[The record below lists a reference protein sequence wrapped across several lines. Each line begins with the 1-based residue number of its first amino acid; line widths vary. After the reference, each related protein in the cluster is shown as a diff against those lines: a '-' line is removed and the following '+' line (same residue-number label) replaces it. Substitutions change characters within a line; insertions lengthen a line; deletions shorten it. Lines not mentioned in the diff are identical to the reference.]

1 MSLSAPFIRRP
12 IATAL
17 LMVAIVLL
25 GGTAYRLLP
34 VAALP
39 NVSYPTISVTAQ
51 LPGADPQTMASSV
64 ATPLEKQFGQIPYLT
79 QMTST
84 SSLGYTQI
92 MLQFS
97 LSDNINAAAQLVQ
110 TAINAAAG
118 QLPKDMPTPPTY
130 RETNPADAPILVLG
144 LTSKTLP
151 ITTVDDYAES
161 ILAQKLSQVPGVGQ
175 VGIGGE
181 QHPAIRLQFNPGQLA
196 AEGLDLEDVRTA
208 LTNVSVDQ
216 PKGSLYGANRAYTL
230 QTDDQILSPAGW
242 NRQIIAY
249 RNGGPIRV
257 SDIGT
262 TVIGPQ
268 DTTLMGWVN
277 RHRGIVLAI
286 QRLPGANVIATVQA
300 IKAALPQLEAS
311 IPPTIKLSVISDRT
325 TTIRASVADVQFTL
339 LLTVALVVGVIFLFL
354 RSLWATI
361 IPAVAVPVS
370 IVGTFGVMY
379 LFGYSLDNLSLMGLS
394 IAVGFVVDDAI
405 VMVENVARHIEMG
418 KTPMQ
423 AALDG
428 AGEIGFTILSISV
441 SLVAVFIPLL
451 LMSGMVGRMFQEF
464 AVTVTVAIA
473 VSALVSL
480 TLTPMMGARLLA
492 DTHGAS
498 PGRLSRG
505 LEWCFDALLSGYD
518 RILVKAVR
526 HRFIT
531 LMVMLGTV
539 ALTGW
544 LFVVIP
550 KGFFPEQDTG
560 LILGVTEAAEDISPA
575 GMAVLQQRVINL
587 ALHNPAVE
595 SVGAYIG
602 AGGATST
609 ENQGRIFIAL
619 KPQSQRA
626 PITTVMA
633 QLDHAMQGVIGV
645 HLFMQAVQDI
655 NIGGRLT
662 ATQYQYT
669 LTDVDLSELDRWA
682 PIVQRALSHLPQ
694 VTDLT
699 SDQQSAAPQ
708 LEMTINRSVASRL
721 GITPATIDS
730 VLYDAFGQRPIAQ
743 LYTSLN
749 QYLRHHGGQS
759 ARPARTGGLAEN
771 LREIAD
777 RGDGAAERARH
788 RAHGAGPTVGQPP
801 GAVPFRHPELQP
813 QGQRAARPGRH
824 RHRPGGER
832 AAPAAHDPG
841 ELPGERTGVPILAV
855 QHTGADRGG
864 ADHRVHH
871 PGDAI
876 RERRPS
882 ADDHFHPSRG
892 RPRCVAG
899 VAAVRLR
906 PRRDGDHRHH
916 PADRDRQE
924 ERDHAGGFRA
934 RGRAGT
940 RALPRGIDRRG
951 LPDPLPPD
959 PDDDDVRAA
968 RRAAADAGLGHRR
981 GAAAAARLCSGRWA
995 SGIATADVVH
1005 HADHLSLYGAACAAR
1020 VVVAHTRAGTGVG
1033 TGRMTV
1039 ASPVC
1044 RPAPTLTG
1052 PAAVA
1057 AQ

>member
-12 IATAL
+12 IATSL

-39 NVSYPTISVTAQ
+39 SVAYPTISVTAE
-51 LPGADPQTMASSV
+51 LPGADPQTMASAV

-92 MLQFS
+92 MLQFA

-144 LTSKTLP
+144 VTSKTLP

-181 QHPAIRLQFNPGQLA
+181 QHPAIRLEFNPGQLA
-196 AEGLDLEDVRTA
+196 ADGLDLEDVRTA

-216 PKGSLYGANRAYTL
+216 PKGSLYGTRRAYTL
-230 QTDDQILSPAGW
+230 QTDDQILTPAEW
-242 NRQIIAY
+242 DRQIIAY
-249 RNGGPIRV
+249 RNGGPIRLEDV
-257 SDIGT
+257 GKA
-262 TVIGPQ
+262 VIGPQ
-268 DTTLMGWVN
+268 DSTLMGWVN
-277 RHRGIVLAI
+277 GRRGIVLAI
-286 QRLPGANVIATVQA
+286 QRLPGANVIGTVQA
-300 IKAALPQLEAS
+300 IKKALPQLEAS
-311 IPPTIKLSVISDRT
+311 IPPTIRLSVISDRT

-339 LLTVALVVGVIFLFL
+339 LLTIGLVVGVIFLFL
-354 RSLWATI
+354 RSAWATI

-405 VMVENVARHIEMG
+405 VMVENIARHIEMG

-492 DTHGAS
+492 QAHEAP

-505 LEWCFDALLSGYD
+505 LEWCFDALLAGYD

-526 HRFIT
+526 HRFVT

-539 ALTGW
+539 ALTGL

-560 LILGVTEAAEDISPA
+560 LILGVTEAAEDVSPA
-575 GMAVLQQRVINL
+575 GMAVLQQRVIDL
-587 ALHNPAVE
+587 ALRNPAVE

-619 KPQSQRA
+619 KPQAQRA

-633 QLDHAMQGVIGV
+633 QLDHTMQSVIGV

-669 LTDVDLSELDRWA
+669 LTDVDLSELGRWA
-682 PIVQRALSHLPQ
+682 PIVERALSRLPQ

-749 QYLRHHGGQS
+749 QYYVIMEVAPRDQRGPAALQRIYVQSQTAGMVPLSELVTKQTVLAPLSVNHQGQFPSVTLSFNLKGNAPLGPAVTAIDKAVHALHLPPTIQASFQGS
-759 ARPARTGGLAEN
+759 AQAFQSSLSSTPVLIAAALITVYIILGMLYENVVHPLTIISTLPAAGL
-771 LREIAD
+771 
-777 RGDGAAERARH
+777 GALLVLLLFGFGLDVMGIIGIILLIGIVKKNGIMLVDFALEAERARGLSPEESIVEAC
-788 RAHGAGPTVGQPP
+788 RIR
-801 GAVPFRHPELQP
+801 FR
-813 QGQRAARPGRH
+813 
-824 RHRPGGER
+824 
-832 AAPAAHDPG
+832 
-841 ELPGERTGVPILAV
+841 PILMTTMCALLGGLPLMLGSG
-855 QHTGADRGG
+855 TGS
-864 ADHRVHH
+864 
-871 PGDAI
+871 
-876 RERRPS
+876 ELRRPLGYALVGGLLVS
-882 ADDHFHPSRG
+882 QVLTLFTTPIIYLYMARL
-892 RPRCVAG
+892 
-899 VAAVRLR
+899 VRLT
-906 PRRDGDHRHH
+906 
-916 PADRDRQE
+916 AWW
-924 ERDHAGGFRA
+924 RA
-934 RGRAGT
+934 RGRA
-940 RALPRGIDRRG
+940 
-951 LPDPLPPD
+951 
-959 PDDDDVRAA
+959 
-968 RRAAADAGLGHRR
+968 
-981 GAAAAARLCSGRWA
+981 
-995 SGIATADVVH
+995 
-1005 HADHLSLYGAACAAR
+1005 R
-1020 VVVAHTRAGTGVG
+1020 V
-1033 TGRMTV
+1033 
-1039 ASPVC
+1039 
-1044 RPAPTLTG
+1044 PAP
-1052 PAAVA
+1052 AE
-1057 AQ
+1057 